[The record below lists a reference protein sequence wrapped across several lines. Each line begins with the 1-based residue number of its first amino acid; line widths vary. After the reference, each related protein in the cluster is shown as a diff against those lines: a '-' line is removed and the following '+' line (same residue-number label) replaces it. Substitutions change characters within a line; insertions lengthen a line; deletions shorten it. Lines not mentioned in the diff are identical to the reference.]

1 MPTIAAGETS
11 RNFAAMEIPGRR
23 SFFFGLDITF
33 ASLLIILEYGNGGH
47 GTYDGAGPPFHL
59 PL

>member
-1 MPTIAAGETS
+1 
-11 RNFAAMEIPGRR
+11 MEIPGRR